1 MSSVLRGLRWMA
13 ILVVGVLGGPLLG
26 AGSARAAD
34 LSVGAAK
41 ADITPTFY
49 PHGDAPLPAANALSA
64 CRTPAGI
71 SPQAYFNG
79 KRYFDFE
86 DLYHVESGSPPD
98 EYDPNALGGVG
109 EPFCKL
115 SPAPFND
122 PEYGHTVNPAG
133 RYEGMYLA
141 GGSASDRVA
150 KAILPND
157 HLGAQ
162 AVVFQRGSQRV
173 ALVAV
178 DSIGTFRSDFDRIRH
193 LVAQEH
199 PELAGM
205 QIVISSTH
213 NESAPDP
220 IGIWGPTATTPGVN
234 HLYMDFFVSK
244 VASAIE
250 QAAAQARPAQLAIT
264 EAPDPSNFLS
274 CFSSYPFLPDHQVHL
289 LQARDASDPAHA
301 IATILEYG
309 IHNEDLGFSGTPP
322 NYGAMA
328 PPDANDPRGYY
339 SRVMAADWTGY
350 FRSDVEA
357 SVGGVAMAMVGP
369 NGSVEMPVVYP
380 PGTRVSRTPSVGPG
394 AHAPA
399 TNDDQALGDCG
410 RTVEQPPAGVAP
422 QTIDQLKRAQLI
434 AQYLHDDALGAL
446 HGAPISHDDSLS
458 AATSPDLDLP
468 LTDNREFLAAGDSG
482 LFPDRPI
489 YTDTPAGPK
498 PTTSGGNAI
507 TTQVSVVR
515 IADAQMI
522 TLPGET
528 FPQTTIRGPFGP
540 GDMAFDGQPM
550 TPWLSAEMSAPHRF
564 YLGLSQD
571 MVGYLMPPGNF
582 VGGCVQDD
590 MMGHCLATES
600 TNNPWRTW
608 QLSTKNS
615 DNDRFG
621 QHHSD
626 DSEAVGPFADL
637 TAARATE
644 ALLQTTPDACAQILD
659 GRYIDADGTLDR
671 SPLHGAVGVWVLPA
685 GSTAFTTG
693 AGQLYLFAGAQP
705 PPGVSFDATASAVMD
720 YNGRATSTVDQTAAG
735 VLVAGGCAGADRRV
749 YTSVYD
755 DLGGATNARA
765 AGPRT
770 GVGGSD
776 TGAAG
781 VASVVLGGGVTLRL
795 PSPQACFSRR
805 LITLHLARRHG
816 VRLLSVSVT
825 VGARRV
831 RVHLGRGLHTSVTLR
846 GLPGARLSLGVVA
859 RLRVHG
865 RLVIL
870 RARRL
875 YRACAGPA
883 RRAHRPAAA
892 QRHAR
897 HHRQQR
903 APRPNR
909 GRRITIR

>member
-1 MSSVLRGLRWMA
+1 MGVLRWMA
-13 ILVVGVLGGPLLG
+13 LLVVGALAVGLLG
-26 AGSARAAD
+26 AGSARAAG

-41 ADITPTFY
+41 VDLTPAFY
-49 PHGDAPLPAANALSA
+49 PDGNAPLPAASVLAA
-64 CRTPAGI
+64 CATPGAAPGTT
-71 SPQAYFNG
+71 PQQYFDG
-79 KRYFDFE
+79 KRYFDYE
-86 DLYHVESGSPPD
+86 DLYHVEPGSPPD
-98 EYDPNALGGVG
+98 EYDPTALDGVG
-109 EPFCKL
+109 EHFCKL
-115 SPAPFND
+115 SPAPFLD
-122 PEYGHTVNPAG
+122 PEYGHLVVPTN

-141 GGSASDRVA
+141 GGTTSNRVA
-150 KAILPND
+150 KALLPGD

-162 AVVFQRGSQRV
+162 AVVFQRGGKRV

-199 PELAGM
+199 PELKDM

-234 HLYMDFFVSK
+234 HLYMDFFVKK
-244 VASAIE
+244 VTQAIE
-250 QAAAQARPAQLAIT
+250 QAAAQPKPAQLAIT

-274 CFSSYPFLPDHQVHL
+274 CFSSYPFLPDHHVHL
-289 LQARDASDPAHA
+289 LQARDASDPNHSVL
-301 IATILEYG
+301 ATILEYG

-322 NYGAMA
+322 NFAAMA
-328 PPDANDPRGYY
+328 PPDSHDQRGYY

-350 FRSDVEA
+350 FRADIEN

-369 NGSVEMPVVYP
+369 NGSVEMPVVFP
-380 PGTRVSRTPSVGPG
+380 PGTHVSRTPAVGPG

-399 TNDDQALGDCG
+399 TNDVKALGDCG

-422 QTIDQLKRAQLI
+422 QTVDQLRRAQLI
-434 AQYLHDDALGAL
+434 GQYLHDDALGAL

-468 LTDNREFLAAGDSG
+468 LNNNAEFLAAGNSG
-482 LFPDRPI
+482 LFPDRPV
-489 YTDTPAGPK
+489 YKDTPTGPSPVSTVAAGD
-498 PTTSGGNAI
+498 AI

-550 TPWLSAEMSAPHRF
+550 TPWLSAQMSAPHRF

-590 MMGHCLATES
+590 MMGHCAATES
-600 TNNPWRTW
+600 TSDPWRTW
-608 QLSTKNS
+608 QMSTAHS

-637 TAARATE
+637 TASRATE
-644 ALLQTTPDACAQILD
+644 ALLQSTPDACAQILN
-659 GRYIDADGTLDR
+659 GRYINADGTLDR
-671 SPLHGAVGVWVLPA
+671 SPLHGAVGVWVLPP
-685 GSTAFTTG
+685 GSTSFAAG

-705 PPGVSFDATASAVMD
+705 PPGVSFDAMATSVLD
-720 YNGRATSTVDQTAAG
+720 YDGRAAAGVDQTTAG
-735 VLVAGGCAGADRRV
+735 VLLAGGCGGADRRV

-755 DLGGATNARA
+755 NLGGPSTAQA
-765 AGPRT
+765 AGPRG

-776 TGAAG
+776 TGSSG
-781 VASVVLGGGVTLRL
+781 TASVVLAGGTTLRL
-795 PSPQACFSRR
+795 PSAQSCLSHRR
-805 LITLHLARRHG
+805 IALHLARRHG
-816 VRLLSVSVT
+816 VRLLGISVR
-825 VGARRV
+825 VGARRIPV
-831 RVHLGRGLHTSVTLR
+831 RLGRRLRATLTLR
-846 GLPGARLSLGVVA
+846 GLPGARVSLTVIA

-865 RLVIL
+865 HTVVL
-870 RARRL
+870 RARRT
-875 YRACAGPA
+875 YRACASPA
-883 RRAHRPAAA
+883 RRARR
-892 QRHAR
+892 RHAR
-897 HHRQQR
+897 AHPRR
-903 APRPNR
+903 PPRPSR